1 MYRRVLVAAFLVT
14 AVALSLAADD
24 AERWWAHVSYLADDK
39 LEGRN
44 TGSEGHRRAAL
55 YVAEHYEKA
64 GLKPGGTN
72 GFFQSVGFQSR
83 RILEEKSSL
92 ALVRDGKTEPIV
104 FGDEATFNMRIDQ
117 APSLEAPL
125 VFAGYGLVVPELG
138 HDDLAGVDARGK
150 VVVHLTG
157 GPSSVPGP
165 LLAHYQQAGERWT
178 FLKRAG
184 ALGTIAIQNPRGQD
198 IPWERAVLSRFQPAM
213 VLDDPALQDT
223 AGQKL
228 AVTFNAA
235 RADKLLAG
243 TGQTIKALLAQADAG
258 QKLPSFSI
266 PASVKATASVEL
278 TKVAS
283 DNVAGILPGTDA
295 KLKDEYVVLSAH
307 LDHVGVGRPING
319 DSIYNGA
326 MDNASGIATL
336 LEAAAMARDQK
347 KAFKRSVIFLAVT
360 AEEKGLLGSRYYAL
374 NPTVKRSGIVAN
386 VNMDMFL
393 PLFPLKSLIVQG
405 LEESD
410 LAADI
415 RRVGTALGVDVL
427 SDPEPERRAFVR
439 SDQYSFIRAGVPAL
453 SLKVG
458 FKLGTPEHEMVK
470 RWRTER
476 YHAPSDDPQQP
487 VDRGAAALFNAV
499 LLRLAESVANRPDR
513 PRWNPDSFFRR
524 FATTN

>member
-1 MYRRVLVAAFLVT
+1 MHRLVLVVTLLLIAGPYAAQ
-14 AVALSLAADD
+14 D
-24 AERWWAHVSYLADDK
+24 AERWWAHVSYLADDR

-55 YVAEHYEKA
+55 YIAEHFEKA
-64 GLKPGGTN
+64 GLKPGGTS
-72 GFFQSVGFQSR
+72 GYFQPVAFRSR

-92 ALVRDGKTEPIV
+92 VLVRGGAAEPIV
-104 FGDEATFNMRIDQ
+104 FGDEATINMRIEP

-125 VFAGYGLVVPELG
+125 VFVGYGLVVPEVG
-138 HDDLAGVDARGK
+138 HDDLSGLDLRGK

-157 GPSSVPGP
+157 GPSSIPGP
-165 LLAHYQQAGERWT
+165 LLAHYQQPGERWT

-198 IPWERAVLSRFQPAM
+198 IPWERSMLSRFQAAM
-213 VLDDPALQDT
+213 VLDAPALDET

-235 RADKLLAG
+235 RADKLLTG
-243 TGQTIKALLAQADAG
+243 TGRTIGELLALADKG
-258 QKLPSFSI
+258 EKVPTFPI
-266 PASVKATASVEL
+266 PATVKATTSIEAS
-278 TKVAS
+278 KVTS
-283 DNVAGILPGTDA
+283 DNVVGILPGTDP

-319 DSIYNGA
+319 DGIYNGA

-336 LEAAAMARDQK
+336 LDVAADARAQK
-347 KAFKRSVIFLAVT
+347 KAFRRSVIFLAVT
-360 AEEKGLLGSRYYAL
+360 AEEKGLLGSRFYAM
-374 NPTVKRSGIVAN
+374 NPTVKRGAIVAD

-393 PLFPLKSLIVQG
+393 PLFPLTRLIVQG

-410 LAADI
+410 LAGDI
-415 RRVGTALGVDVL
+415 RRVAGAMGIEVM

-453 SLKVG
+453 SMKVG
-458 FKLGTPEHEMVK
+458 FAPGSPEHEMVK

-476 YHAPSDDPQQP
+476 YHAPSDDLDQP
-487 VDRGAAALFNAV
+487 IDRGAAALYTKVV
-499 LLRLAESVANRPDR
+499 LALAESIANRTER
-513 PRWNPDSFFRR
+513 PRWNGDSFFRR
-524 FATTN
+524 FATTS